1 MEIIKM
7 ANSKRRC
14 TKCKT
19 YEPIQNGVTT
29 PLGFFC
35 SHLCKLNYV
44 IDSGNKLRI
53 KAVSDKITRAQTKT
67 KKESLKTVSNYKNEL
82 QVIFNKWVR
91 IRDRN
96 NPCESCQ
103 RHHTGQYH
111 AGHYRSRGSCP
122 ELRYEPDNCFKQ
134 CAPCNNHLS
143 GNLINFRINLIKK
156 LGIKRVEWI
165 EGPHEPKKYTI
176 EQLKELKT
184 VYKAKIKQLEQDIA
198 A

>member
-1 MEIIKM
+1 
-7 ANSKRRC
+7 
-14 TKCKT
+14 
-19 YEPIQNGVTT
+19 
-29 PLGFFC
+29 
-35 SHLCKLNYV
+35 
-44 IDSGNKLRI
+44 
-53 KAVSDKITRAQTKT
+53 
-67 KKESLKTVSNYKNEL
+67 
-82 QVIFNKWVR
+82 
-91 IRDRN
+91 
-96 NPCESCQ
+96 
-103 RHHTGQYH
+103 
-111 AGHYRSRGSCP
+111 
-122 ELRYEPDNCFKQ
+122 LRYEPDNCFKQ